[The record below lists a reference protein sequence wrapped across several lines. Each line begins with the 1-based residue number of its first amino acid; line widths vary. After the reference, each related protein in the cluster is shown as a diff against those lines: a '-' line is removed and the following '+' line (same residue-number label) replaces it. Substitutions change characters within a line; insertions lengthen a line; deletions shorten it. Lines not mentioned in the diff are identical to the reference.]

1 MGSSG
6 DSVVKN
12 MLENAGD
19 TDSISGSGKSP
30 EEGKGNLLQYFCLG
44 NLMDRG
50 VWQAI
55 VHGVTKNQTQQLNN
69 KNKGSRIQKMK
80 GLLGEGSSLVEQFS

>member
-1 MGSSG
+1 MGFSG

-19 TDSISGSGKSP
+19 TDSISGSGRSP
-30 EEGKGNLLQYFCLG
+30 GEGKGNLLQYSCLG
-44 NLMDRG
+44 NPMERG

-55 VHGVTKNQTQQLNN
+55 VHGFTKN
-69 KNKGSRIQKMK
+69 
-80 GLLGEGSSLVEQFS
+80 